1 MHLLQNRIS
10 SFISIIFFISCSPDI
25 PEDGNF
31 LKWSTNIEIPLFTD
45 FITLET
51 LAEDSLIS
59 VENLSNY
66 FQDGEMSD
74 SIFVYHKQIEIEKVE
89 VGNKLELDPISTTFS
104 QNIDDVSVTSV
115 EKNISSKIGTMAL
128 NDIDPTDTD
137 PFVFRDIYP
146 EVDEVP
152 NGTMVTIPSFEILP
166 IFKSFTFND
175 FASADFSQG
184 SLELTINNSMVIPIG
199 SPIVI
204 ELLQV
209 ILGDT
214 MNIPGASLQF
224 DNIIDANNGS
234 ANGIIDLTNISLP
247 GEILVK
253 VSGNCQGTSGI
264 EIFIDE
270 QAKNSG
276 FVVSIGG
283 SELEVSEANAKI
295 PQQSIEESGTIS
307 LEPDSNKIVNA
318 LIESGQLVIEI
329 DNYMD
334 LSSSINIS
342 IPNLE
347 DPTGN
352 IFSTSLDILSNTF
365 EIINQTNLGGYSL
378 VMNPNDQSIQYNYNV
393 LTIDSGDS
401 FVLITS
407 NDSINVK
414 ISLQGI
420 EEESNITFSE
430 FTGYL
435 SQDAMLD
442 SNSINL
448 ESATKVDEAI
458 LNSGQL
464 ELSIINNIGIDALV
478 NFSINEL
485 TKNGNALDTSFLISD
500 QPSLIFL
507 ELDGYT
513 LNLDPFVT
521 PQIVNYVSSIDIPS
535 DELISLSFGQ
545 SIIIDVNMD
554 SLSFSQISG
563 FVDPVVVEIDSIE
576 QEIDLPS
583 EISNLDFSVINM
595 NFSFQSN
602 LMLPVLLNLELLSV
616 NDETGENY
624 IRFIENINITET
636 PNFAIDSIEQLINI
650 KPNRIIATGNA
661 KVGSL
666 NDYGY
671 VSTSDSLSGF
681 LTIAAPL
688 AFEIDENSEIEL
700 DLEEFKA
707 IEIDDLISAILFID
721 YENNLEL
728 GAGVSI
734 LMATDTNSF
743 YNGQSD
749 TLATLTI
756 RSSQTDLDS
765 IILDESRFELLAREG
780 NYIKTFLNVLGNNDG
795 PTRFLSTDTIRFS
808 AYLKSEVIVDLNS
821 SE

>member
-1 MHLLQNRIS
+1 MQNKFLAYTLIILLG
-10 SFISIIFFISCSPDI
+10 SCSPDI

-31 LKWSTNIEIPLFTD
+31 LKWSTNIEIPLISD

-59 VENLSNY
+59 IENLSNY
-66 FQDGEMSD
+66 FQDGNISD
-74 SIFVYHKQIEIEKVE
+74 SIFVYHKQINIDKVE
-89 VGNKLELDPISTTFS
+89 VGNKLELEPISTSFS
-104 QNIDDVSVTSV
+104 QNIDDVSVTSI
-115 EKNISSKIGTMAL
+115 EKIISSKIGIMTL
-128 NDIDPTDTD
+128 DDIDPTDTD

-152 NGTMVTIPSFEILP
+152 NGAMVAIPAFEITP
-166 IFKSFTFND
+166 IFKSFTFDD

-184 SLELTINNSMVIPIG
+184 FLELTIANSMVIPIG

-209 ILGDT
+209 TLGDT
-214 MNIPGASLQF
+214 INIPGASFQF

-234 ANGIIDLTNISLP
+234 STGVIDLTNISLP

-283 SELEVSEANAKI
+283 SGLKVSEANAKI

-307 LEPDSNKIVNA
+307 LEPDSNKVVNA
-318 LIESGQLVIEI
+318 LIENGQLIIQI
-329 DNYMD
+329 DNHMD
-334 LSSSINIS
+334 LSSSINIF

-347 DPTGN
+347 DPEGN
-352 IFSTSLDILSNTF
+352 VFSTSIDILSNTY
-365 EIINQTNLGGYSL
+365 EITNQTNLEGYSL
-378 VMNPNDQSIQYNYNV
+378 VMDPNDQSVQYSYDV
-393 LTIDSGDS
+393 LTVDSGEN

-414 ISLQGI
+414 ISLQGLGQ
-420 EEESNITFSE
+420 ESNITFSE

-442 SNSINL
+442 SNFINL

-464 ELSIINNIGIDALV
+464 ELSIINSIGIEALV

-485 TKNGNALDTSFLISD
+485 TKNGTALDTSFLISE
-500 QPSLIFL
+500 QPLVVI
-507 ELDGYT
+507 LDLNGYN
-513 LNLDPFVT
+513 LNLDPSLN
-521 PQIVNYVSSIDIPS
+521 PQTVSYVSSIDIPS
-535 DELISLSFGQ
+535 DELISLSFGE
-545 SIIIDVNMD
+545 SIVIEVNMD

-563 FVDPVVVEIDSIE
+563 YIDPVVVEIDSIK
-576 QEIDLPS
+576 QQISLPD
-583 EISNLDFSVINM
+583 EISDLDFSVINM
-595 NFSFQSN
+595 DFSFQSN
-602 LMLPVLLNLELLSV
+602 LMLPVFLNLELLSI
-616 NDETGENY
+616 NDETGESFVK
-624 IRFIENINITET
+624 IIEDINITET
-636 PNFAIDSIEQLINI
+636 PNFSIDSIEQLINV

-666 NDYGY
+666 SDYGY
-671 VSTSDSLSGF
+671 LSTSDSLSGF
-681 LTIAAPL
+681 LSIVAPL
-688 AFEIDENSEIEL
+688 AFEINENSKIAL
-700 DLEEFKA
+700 DPEEFQA
-707 IEIDDLISAILFID
+707 IEIEDLISAKLFIH

-728 GAGVSI
+728 GADVSI
-734 LMATDTNSF
+734 LMATDTNYFS
-743 YNGQSD
+743 NGQSD
-749 TLATLTI
+749 TLAKLTI
-756 RSSQTDLDS
+756 RSSQKDLDS
-765 IILDESRFELLAREG
+765 IMLDESHFALLAKEG
-780 NYIKTFLNVLGNNDG
+780 NYIKTFLNVLGNSDG
-795 PTRFLSTDTIRFS
+795 PTRFLSTDTIRIS
-808 AYLKSEVIVDLNS
+808 AYLKSEVIVDINAP
-821 SE
+821 E